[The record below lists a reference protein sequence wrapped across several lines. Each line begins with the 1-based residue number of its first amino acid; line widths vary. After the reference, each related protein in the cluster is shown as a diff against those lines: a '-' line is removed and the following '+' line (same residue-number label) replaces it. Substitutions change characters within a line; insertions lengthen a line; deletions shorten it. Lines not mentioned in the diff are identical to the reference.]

1 MKAYFKFMTAL
12 YSTSQI
18 FNQKCNIETLPKALR
33 TQVLTA
39 LTSNFGLVGL
49 VQGRRQKKMGIC
61 GKNFQTSKFALNPDL
76 LNCFLEIWYILYG
89 TW

>member
-1 MKAYFKFMTAL
+1 MATKLGVHEPELFLQTDKEI
-12 YSTSQI
+12 S
-18 FNQKCNIETLPKALR
+18 ETLPKALR
-33 TQVLTA
+33 TQALTA
-39 LTSNFGLVGL
+39 LASNFGLVGL